1 MDLFLTEDNSILNLS
16 SISYIKVGAGLST
29 VYFASSSPLMISE
42 SDYNRIKE
50 LVQRVKPVVIK
61 KAAVEKIVSEKKVIK
76 KKGKKK

>member
-16 SISYIKVGAGLST
+16 SISYIKVGVGLST

-50 LVQRVKPVVIK
+50 LVQRVKPVIEKVVIK
-61 KAAVEKIVSEKKVIK
+61 KEIKTK
-76 KKGKKK
+76 KKKKWLIK

>member
-50 LVQRVKPVVIK
+50 LVQRVKPVVVK
-61 KAAVEKIVSEKKVIK
+61 KVVAEKKIVK

>member
-16 SISYIKVGAGLST
+16 SISYIKAGVGLST

-50 LVQRVKPVVIK
+50 LVQRVKPVIEKVIIK
-61 KAAVEKIVSEKKVIK
+61 KEIKTNK
-76 KKGKKK
+76 KKK